1 MDSMCPIIIVS
12 VIGGVC
18 LSGFC
23 CICYKDSRT
32 NNRIRPQLLGEP
44 YILPTYEEIELEPVI
59 EFPPPVYE
67 PPPPLY
73 VK

>member
-1 MDSMCPIIIVS
+1 M
-12 VIGGVC
+12 
-18 LSGFC
+18 
-23 CICYKDSRT
+23 
-32 NNRIRPQLLGEP
+32 GEP

-67 PPPPLY
+67 PPPLY